1 MKMAEKKEQLRL
13 TKSRWKL
20 LRQRIGKNIIDS
32 IQRINLKNAGVE
44 RKFRTL
50 FGMTDEEQ
58 IEEIL
63 TEASAY
69 GLRNEVKVRAEE
81 ILQKNDMFSEID
93 AYVRAY
99 YEIIDEYE

>member
-1 MKMAEKKEQLRL
+1 
-13 TKSRWKL
+13 
-20 LRQRIGKNIIDS
+20 
-32 IQRINLKNAGVE
+32 
-44 RKFRTL
+44 
-50 FGMTDEEQ
+50 MTDEEQ